1 MLKSLLNYTKKKLK
15 QQSDNWIIRRT
26 TCFDHQGDCDS
37 ATWYLKFIQSEVMAD
52 LTYLRLVNTTTLFGL
67 ERMSSQRC
75 SLNSRLIDNN
85 NDDLKERIS
94 VIPSYHFV
102 YLGLSSISD
111 SIFQ

>member
-1 MLKSLLNYTKKKLK
+1 MLAA
-15 QQSDNWIIRRT
+15 
-26 TCFDHQGDCDS
+26 C
-37 ATWYLKFIQSEVMAD
+37 YLKFIQSEVMAD

-75 SLNSRLIDNN
+75 SLNSRLVDNN
-85 NDDLKERIS
+85 NDDLKEKIS

-102 YLGLSSISD
+102 YLGLSSIPD